1 MQKTY
6 GMNKSRDNARR
17 VLRTAPMLLV
27 AGLALAGCAVPG
39 PNAAPGP
46 SSALSQ
52 RGAAPTASSAD
63 AGSHGEE
70 RRERD
75 LESLKQHVEIRVTGD
90 ASSALIRDFT
100 VLESENRRHLDH
112 DVREAENA
120 AAATEHELPWST
132 EFDLTLDANGDYQK
146 VIVWAQNT
154 AGNLGEVRCEIY
166 VDGHRESHHDEDGTD
181 SVACSKKLDLD

>member
-1 MQKTY
+1 MK
-6 GMNKSRDNARR
+6 KSRDSARR
-17 VLRTAPMLLV
+17 VLRAAPMLVV
-27 AGLALAGCAVPG
+27 AGLALAGCAVAG
-39 PNAAPGP
+39 PDVAAGP
-46 SSALSQ
+46 SSTASQ
-52 RGAAPTASSAD
+52 RVAPPTGSAAET
-63 AGSHGEE
+63 GGHGED
-70 RRERD
+70 RRDRD
-75 LESLKQHVEIRVTGD
+75 RESPQRHVEIRVTGD

-166 VDGHRESHHDEDGTD
+166 VDGERKSHHDEDGTD
-181 SVACSKKLDLD
+181 SVVCDKKLDLD